1 VYFSFCLAKPMAWSL
16 SFRFLIDF
24 FLSEEHGSPSSSVL
38 ADVPELEIER
48 VLDSS
53 LLHRANGQAEFL
65 VRSVADSEVLLFLGV
80 WWHLE

>member
-1 VYFSFCLAKPMAWSL
+1 LLGKTDGVVSQLQVSD
-16 SFRFLIDF
+16 RI